1 MSLFSPPPWVFPTIS
16 ASTWLGELFQLSTV
30 AVGIGLTAGF
40 SNAAGYAWAL
50 DHDRWTEIWPH
61 ETWSEYTVSIL
72 PYGVFVPEYSSVKLI
87 D

>member
-40 SNAAGYAWAL
+40 SNAAGYAGAL
-50 DHDRWTEIWPH
+50 DHDR
-61 ETWSEYTVSIL
+61 
-72 PYGVFVPEYSSVKLI
+72 
-87 D
+87 